1 MSGSL
6 AGRAGA
12 GEPARARRERVP
24 FLSSAEQ
31 VRRVCARGGDRRP
44 GLEHNR
50 LTKGGCASL
59 PAATHAQ
66 SHRDRFG
73 FRSLCF
79 CEGGSADHW
88 ATVSV
93 GCPARATGLGAAQ
106 ATADAAAAA
115 EAAED
120 EEDEEDEEEDEEEED
135 VPVALD
141 ARPGPLAAGGS
152 AAVSAGREKV
162 AYLTA
167 WAA

>member
-1 MSGSL
+1 M
-6 AGRAGA
+6 
-12 GEPARARRERVP
+12 
-24 FLSSAEQ
+24 
-31 VRRVCARGGDRRP
+31 
-44 GLEHNR
+44 
-50 LTKGGCASL
+50 
-59 PAATHAQ
+59 
-66 SHRDRFG
+66 
-73 FRSLCF
+73 
-79 CEGGSADHW
+79 
-88 ATVSV
+88 SV